1 MNYHYITKDDMVNG
15 DGIRVVLWV
24 AGCNHHCKDC
34 HNPETWDLNGGKPFT
49 DDVKKEIF
57 DELAKDHVSGI
68 TFTGG
73 DPLHPNNK
81 ETITSLSHEIKDKF
95 PNKTQWLY
103 TGFTWE
109 EVKDLDI
116 MNYLDVVID
125 GEFETANRD
134 VTLKWR
140 GSANQNVI
148 NVQKSLAEN
157 NLITYCN

>member
-24 AGCNHHCKDC
+24 AGCNHNCKDC
-34 HNPETWDLNGGKPFT
+34 HNPETWDLKSGNPFT
-49 DDVKKEIF
+49 DEVKKELF
-57 DELAKDHVSGI
+57 DELAKDYISGI
-68 TFTGG
+68 TYTGG
-73 DPLHPNNK
+73 DPLHPNNRDF
-81 ETITSLSHEIKDKF
+81 ISQLSHEIKDKF

-103 TGFTWE
+103 TGFTWDQ
-109 EVKDLDI
+109 VNGLDI

-140 GSANQNVI
+140 GSPNQNVI
-148 NVQKSLAEN
+148 DVQKSLAEKN
-157 NLITYCN
+157 MVIYCN